1 MRSLLVNGE
10 GGVIALCWLIV
21 EEVRSLLG
29 KLYWR
34 CAIVRNS
41 VPQAIAK
48 RSAGITEIRSVKKQ
62 V

>member
-41 VPQAIAK
+41 VPEGDRKAPRRN
-48 RSAGITEIRSVKKQ
+48 RS
-62 V
+62 